1 METVTPYFCTMKL
14 FYSLLFLGLISPA
27 FSQVTMNLRLK
38 LKDTLL
44 VDKYQTPQNNFKIQK
59 LYMSPGHSRIK
70 NLTAAKK
77 LHNHTIVAVELVY
90 SDYPEGK
97 DFSEL
102 NRQRIIE
109 LFKVLPQA
117 FNNKMVKWSVVKQTG
132 VKKTGGIS
140 NYFHGFAIHYREFL
154 SYQDENQLLE
164 DILSGKKEPQ
174 DSTLLKV
181 FNRNEKWKNMLVVCD
196 VTGSMAPYT
205 AQLLL
210 WIKAN
215 QTLRSMKNIVFFN
228 DDDERSHNHTKRKD
242 STGMWTISSYNYKK
256 VLATAVKAM
265 EKGDHIENNLEAVC
279 KAIDE
284 YPEDKHKV
292 LMIAD
297 NWEDPCDMHLLK
309 YLKEK
314 KIPVRIIVCGVE
326 DTFNTKYLEI
336 AHATGGTIHTM
347 EDDLTN
353 LASMNDGTTFKIG
366 KLKYKMA
373 KGKFYQVK

>member
-1 METVTPYFCTMKL
+1 
-14 FYSLLFLGLISPA
+14 
-27 FSQVTMNLRLK
+27 MNLRMRLT
-38 LKDTLL
+38 DTL
-44 VDKYQTPQNNFKIQK
+44 VIEKYQTKQNSFEVQK
-59 LYMSPGHSRIK
+59 LYMSPGNSRIK
-70 NLTAAKK
+70 NLSAANK
-77 LHNHTIVAVELVY
+77 LQNNTIVGVDLVY
-90 SDYPEGK
+90 SDYPEGR

-117 FNNKMVKWSVVKQTG
+117 FNNKMVKWTVVKQTG

-140 NYFHGFAIHYREFL
+140 NYFHGFAIHYRAL
-154 SYQDENQLLE
+154 PSYQDENQLME
-164 DILSGKKEPQ
+164 DILSGKKKPK

-181 FNRNEKWKNMLVVCD
+181 LNRNEEWKDMLVVCD

-210 WIKAN
+210 WMKAN

-228 DDDERSHNHTKRKD
+228 DDDEKSNDQTKKKD
-242 STGMWTISSYNYKK
+242 TTGMWTISSYSYKK
-256 VLATAVKAM
+256 VLATAIKAM
-265 EKGDHIENNLEAVC
+265 EDGDHIENNLEAVC
-279 KAIDE
+279 RAIEE

-336 AHATGGTIHTM
+336 AYATGGTIHTM
-347 EDDLTN
+347 EDDLKN
-353 LASMNDGTTFKIG
+353 LASMRDGTTFKIG
-366 KLKYKMA
+366 KIKYKIA

>member
-1 METVTPYFCTMKL
+1 MKL
-14 FYSLLFLGLISPA
+14 LNSLIFA
-27 FSQVTMNLRLK
+27 FFFSFAFTQVSMNLRIRLT
-38 LKDTLL
+38 DTLE
-44 VDKYQTPQNNFKIQK
+44 VDKYETKKNNFKIQK
-59 LYMSPGHSRIK
+59 LYMSPGNSRIR
-70 NLTAAKK
+70 NLSAAKK
-77 LHNHTIVAVELVY
+77 LRHQTIIGVDLVY
-90 SDYPEGK
+90 SDYPEGR

-109 LFKVLPQA
+109 LFGVLPEA
-117 FNNKMVKWSVVKQTG
+117 FNNKMVKWTVVKQTG

-140 NYFHGFAIHYREFL
+140 NYFHGFVIHYRAL
-154 SYQDENQLLE
+154 PSYQDENQLLE
-164 DILSGKKEPQ
+164 DILSGKKEPE

-181 FNRNEKWKNMLVVCD
+181 FNRNEEWKDMLVVCD

-228 DDDERSHNHTKRKD
+228 DDDEKSNNQTKRKD
-242 STGMWTISSYNYKK
+242 TSGMWTISSYNYKK
-256 VLATAVKAM
+256 VLATAVEAM
-265 EKGDHIENNLEAVC
+265 EKGAHIENNLEAVC
-279 KAIDE
+279 LAIE
-284 YPEDKHKV
+284 EFPEDKHKV

-314 KIPVRIIVCGVE
+314 NIPVRIIVCGVE

-336 AHATGGTIHTM
+336 AHATGGSIHTM

-353 LASMNDGTTFKIG
+353 LASMRDGTTFKIG
-366 KLKYKMA
+366 QIKYKIS
-373 KGKFYQVK
+373 KGKFYQVR